1 MDGFID
7 GWADGR
13 RRRDGEENE
22 VTKKNNKWVY
32 CQKKKE
38 IKKQRAK

>member
-7 GWADGR
+7 EWADGR
-13 RRRDGEENE
+13 RRRDGEENK
-22 VTKKNNKWVY
+22 VTKKTTSECTV
-32 CQKKKE
+32 KKNE